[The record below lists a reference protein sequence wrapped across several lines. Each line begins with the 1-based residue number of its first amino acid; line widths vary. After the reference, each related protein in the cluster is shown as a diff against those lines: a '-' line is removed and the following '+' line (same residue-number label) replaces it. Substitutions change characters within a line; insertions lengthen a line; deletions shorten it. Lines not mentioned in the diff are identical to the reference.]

1 MNPIYKRSI
10 LIGLASIPA
19 IVILFLLSAYMA
31 YLEMQEYNRIPRNYD
46 SFMVGIAPWA
56 FFLLALL
63 VILAVLGALAAWASR
78 RVIKSIRGT
87 ILASSLAAGVPL
99 SMATVLILFI
109 LLITFINTPERYQN
123 LFGTQFSLFFLYL
136 LYALTGLMLSIAG
149 GVAYAVLARL
159 FLRSKDR
166 ARS

>member
-1 MNPIYKRSI
+1 
-10 LIGLASIPA
+10 
-19 IVILFLLSAYMA
+19 
-31 YLEMQEYNRIPRNYD
+31 
-46 SFMVGIAPWA
+46 
-56 FFLLALL
+56 
-63 VILAVLGALAAWASR
+63 
-78 RVIKSIRGT
+78 
-87 ILASSLAAGVPL
+87 
-99 SMATVLILFI
+99 MATVLILFI

-159 FLRSKDR
+159 FSRSKDR